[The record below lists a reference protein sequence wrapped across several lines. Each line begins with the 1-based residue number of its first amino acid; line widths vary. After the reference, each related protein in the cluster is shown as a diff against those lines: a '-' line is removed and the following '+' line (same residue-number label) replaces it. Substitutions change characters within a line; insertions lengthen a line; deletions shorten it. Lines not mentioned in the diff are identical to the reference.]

1 MIRQQL
7 ARLLAVILT
16 ISCIAGSVGMT
27 ALASEAD
34 SLSTDIVIS
43 ENSEDAG
50 ASDERPETAP
60 VTGREEETAE
70 EEACLME
77 HAISDESFDKWV
89 AYIDKMGLVENE

>member
-34 SLSTDIVIS
+34 SLSTDIVMS
-43 ENSEDAG
+43 ENGEDDA
-50 ASDERPETAP
+50 AAADEEAETAQN
-60 VTGREEETAE
+60 TGGE
-70 EEACLME
+70 EEADPETVSGARSILFE
-77 HAISDESFDKWV
+77 
-89 AYIDKMGLVENE
+89 AYRSGLPAVP